1 MNCFGK
7 IILSVSFSGLWVE
20 TFRAFGEKICGIL
33 FEKASYLSRGMIRG
47 KQFFKDWFFW
57 EILNFEL
64 KLFYIGGKISKVLSK
79 LHSTCPEELFPIFER
94 IWIFFPVSGGK
105 CFGFLSRAFSA
116 WLPKLYST
124 CVGKIFD
131 ENELFWKKECSRN
144 FFRSLSGSFSEF
156 WC

>member
-1 MNCFGK
+1 MQENFLRKMNCFGK

-64 KLFYIGGKISKVLSK
+64 KLFYIGGNISKVLSK

-94 IWIFFPVSGGK
+94 IWIFFRFLGENVS
-105 CFGFLSRAFSA
+105 AFC
-116 WLPKLYST
+116 LEPFRHG
-124 CVGKIFD
+124 CQ
-131 ENELFWKKECSRN
+131 N
-144 FFRSLSGSFSEF
+144 FILRV
-156 WC
+156 